1 MTMRV
6 IQVGLGVRGIQ
17 WAKVMKRHPD
27 TEIVA
32 YVRSRV
38 ELARKQVE
46 EWGENTP
53 CFRTMEEAFAAVKAD
68 TVVLVTPPEVHL
80 EEVKCAIAH
89 GCSVICEKPLSENME
104 ECIEMVRLADK
115 AGLQLMAGMNF
126 RYLSVTQTY
135 RKYIQEKI
143 LGEAGYG
150 HFTYIRHRD
159 GNRHDLNKYPLV
171 MKQPMLLEQSVHH
184 LDLMRYCYG
193 SDVISVSA
201 DTWRPAWSTYD
212 DDCCVSALLHFRNGL
227 RANYIGTWTSGCN
240 RLQYEWRTDFSG
252 GTLRQCHQ
260 FEQLYSSTMQPEL
273 AMTGTNFKYDP
284 DIEPW
289 VPVQIPQCEA
299 FVDDTY
305 GLINE
310 FSDAVHGRKPLITS
324 GRDHLKTL
332 GLTLACVEAS
342 LTGRRID
349 MYDFYKRSG
358 IPSRWI
364 DEQ

>member
-89 GCSVICEKPLSENME
+89 GCNIICEKPLSENME
-104 ECIEMVRLADK
+104 ECIEMVRMADK

-193 SDVISVSA
+193 SDVIAVSA
-201 DTWRPAWSTYD
+201 DTWRPSWSTYD

-284 DIEPW
+284 SIEPW
-289 VPVQIPQCEA
+289 VPVQIPECEA

-310 FSDAVHGRKPLITS
+310 FSDAVNGRKPLVTS

-342 LTGRRID
+342 LTGKRVD

-364 DEQ
+364 DEA